1 MNDIVRP
8 DFDNMPIA
16 KLREYARHMN
26 IALAKT
32 AKAEEIKEAIIRKL
46 AGRSSA
52 VIAEQELRF
61 HPAMPRLLS
70 TKTPLPVLRIIQC
83 ISISMDINAPSL
95 AARK

>member
-52 VIAEQELRF
+52 VIAERGTKVPPG
-61 HPAMPRLLS
+61 HAKSAKMNAIS
-70 TKTPLPVLRIIQC
+70 TVKPKYQRV
-83 ISISMDINAPSL
+83 
-95 AARK
+95 